1 MWISAVKNI
10 HSEKTLLSKTL
21 FLKKNVFKDDKMGE
35 DLVFFCRSDTGSSV
49 EARWNK
55 GKSKPTNDV
64 KIEDVN
70 TVSVG

>member
-1 MWISAVKNI
+1 
-10 HSEKTLLSKTL
+10 
-21 FLKKNVFKDDKMGE
+21 MGE
-35 DLVFFCRSDTGSSV
+35 DLVFFCRSETGSSV